1 MVEAVTVVAARRRC
15 PGRPTT
21 ALLLVVVV
29 VAIGGCGAAEGPTL
43 GSAGGTGGVAVR
55 AASVGEGEKIAAGY
69 LVLAGGD
76 VPDRLLGASSP
87 VAAAVSLHRTDASG
101 AMVATDVIEVPA
113 GTDVPFV
120 PGGDHLMLE
129 GLVAPLLP
137 GESVALDLEFAEAG
151 TVRVEAPVIALVDV
165 LDTYDGGW

>member
-1 MVEAVTVVAARRRC
+1 MTAAVARNRP
-15 PGRPTT
+15 PGRRTT
-21 ALLLVVVV
+21 VLLLVVV
-29 VAIGGCGAAEGPTL
+29 AIAVGGCGSAEGPTL
-43 GSAGGTGGVAVR
+43 GSASGAGGVSVR

-76 VPDRLLGASSP
+76 TSDQLLGASSP

-101 AMVATDVIEVPA
+101 AMVATDVVEVPA

-129 GLVAPLLP
+129 GLAAPLLP

-151 TVRVEAPVIALVDV
+151 TLRVEAPVIALVDV